1 MLVEHRL
8 AGVAAIEGVQRGG
21 AELQPQRD
29 EAGDADDPGEQRHPA
44 VPVAGPAEPAKQADS
59 LTGSLPGMRGARRAG
74 VRHGDLPRAEER
86 LLLPILAVTA
96 AKVVLRGEAPA
107 RAATPRAY
115 SAGSTRPPSTRLLR
129 SLMPPGYDRRANRSW
144 TAGMPAPHRGRH
156 EHQHSMGAV
165 MSKELL
171 IKGGHV
177 VTVDP
182 DLGDLPVGDV
192 LVTDGVI
199 TAVGPDLAPTTTAA
213 EVIEAA
219 GRLVIPGMVDTH
231 RHVWQGAIG
240 GYTPQITGA
249 GYGPAVLTGISLKH
263 SPEDVYAGT
272 MWGALQALDAGI
284 TTIADWAHND
294 QSPAH
299 ADADLRGLRDSGIRG
314 YFLYGGPGPATGDP
328 NPPHPADAR
337 RMRDQ
342 YFASGTY
349 GRLRMGMAL
358 RGPCFTS
365 AERNAEDYAFARD
378 LGLPISVHVGMAG
391 TADAVT
397 TLQRYRLLGADVNY
411 VHGNMLTDREFDLIA
426 ETQGT
431 VTITPSTDMLMQFG
445 TFPAT
450 GPALSRGIV
459 SGFGIDTICS
469 AGNDLFSEMRLALAA
484 ERSRA
489 NAPAL
494 ASGKQ
499 VPTVDLH
506 QRDMLRLATIDGA
519 RVWRLDD
526 EIGTLTPGKQADI
539 AIIDMRSPHLDGF
552 GDPVAVMVLGAGPA
566 DVETVIIGGDVV
578 KRDGKLTGD
587 HVDHALELM
596 HAARERLRA

>member
-1 MLVEHRL
+1 ML
-8 AGVAAIEGVQRGG
+8 
-21 AELQPQRD
+21 
-29 EAGDADDPGEQRHPA
+29 
-44 VPVAGPAEPAKQADS
+44 
-59 LTGSLPGMRGARRAG
+59 
-74 VRHGDLPRAEER
+74 
-86 LLLPILAVTA
+86 
-96 AKVVLRGEAPA
+96 
-107 RAATPRAY
+107 
-115 SAGSTRPPSTRLLR
+115 
-129 SLMPPGYDRRANRSW
+129 
-144 TAGMPAPHRGRH
+144 
-156 EHQHSMGAV
+156 
-165 MSKELL
+165 KELL

-182 DLGDLPVGDV
+182 DLGDLPAGDV
-192 LVTDGVI
+192 LVADGLI
-199 TAVGPDLAPTTTAA
+199 TAVGPDLEPTTTAA
-213 EVIEAA
+213 EVIDAA

-249 GYGPAVLTGISLKH
+249 GYGPAVLTGISLKY

-349 GRLRMGMAL
+349 GRLRMGLAL

-397 TLQRYRLLGADVNY
+397 TLQRYSLLGADVNY

-426 ETQGT
+426 ESQGT

-519 RVWRLDD
+519 RVWHLED

-539 AIIDMRSPHLDGF
+539 AVIDMRSPHLDGF
-552 GDPVAVMVLGAGPA
+552 GNPVAVMVLGAGPA
-566 DVETVIIGGDVV
+566 DVETVIVGGDVV
-578 KRDGKLTGD
+578 KRDGKLAGD
-587 HVDHALELM
+587 HAGHALELM

>member
-1 MLVEHRL
+1 
-8 AGVAAIEGVQRGG
+8 
-21 AELQPQRD
+21 
-29 EAGDADDPGEQRHPA
+29 
-44 VPVAGPAEPAKQADS
+44 
-59 LTGSLPGMRGARRAG
+59 
-74 VRHGDLPRAEER
+74 
-86 LLLPILAVTA
+86 
-96 AKVVLRGEAPA
+96 
-107 RAATPRAY
+107 
-115 SAGSTRPPSTRLLR
+115 
-129 SLMPPGYDRRANRSW
+129 
-144 TAGMPAPHRGRH
+144 
-156 EHQHSMGAV
+156 

-192 LVTDGVI
+192 LAADGVI
-199 TAVGPDLAPTTTAA
+199 TAVGQDLRPATADA
-213 EVIEAA
+213 EVIDAA
-219 GRLVIPGMVDTH
+219 GRLVIPGLVDTH

-240 GYTPQITGA
+240 GYTPQITGV

-263 SPEDVYAGT
+263 TPDDVYAGT
-272 MWGALQALDAGI
+272 LWGALQALDAGI

-314 YFLYGGPGPATGDP
+314 FFLYGGPGPATDDP

-337 RMRDQ
+337 RMRDE
-342 YFASGTY
+342 YFASGSY

-358 RGPCFTS
+358 RGPAFTS
-365 AERNAEDYAFARD
+365 ADRNAADFAFARE
-378 LGLPISVHVGMAG
+378 LGLPISIHVGMAG
-391 TADAVT
+391 TGDAVA
-397 TLQRYRLLGADVNY
+397 TLERDRLLDSDVNY
-411 VHGNMLTDREFDLIA
+411 VHGNFLTDAEWDLLA
-426 ETQGT
+426 ASGGT
-431 VTITPSTDMLMQFG
+431 MTITPSTDMLMQFG
-445 TFPAT
+445 TFPST
-450 GPALSRGIV
+450 GAALSRGIV

-489 NAPAL
+489 NMPAL

-499 VPTVDLH
+499 VPVVDLH

-519 RVWRLDD
+519 RVWHLED

-539 AIIDMRSPHLDGF
+539 VVIDMRSPHLDGF

-566 DVETVIIGGDVV
+566 DVETVIVGGDVV
-578 KRDGKLTGD
+578 KRDGKLAGD
-587 HVDHALELM
+587 NVDHALELM
-596 HAARERLRA
+596 HASREHLRA

>member
-1 MLVEHRL
+1 
-8 AGVAAIEGVQRGG
+8 
-21 AELQPQRD
+21 
-29 EAGDADDPGEQRHPA
+29 
-44 VPVAGPAEPAKQADS
+44 
-59 LTGSLPGMRGARRAG
+59 
-74 VRHGDLPRAEER
+74 
-86 LLLPILAVTA
+86 
-96 AKVVLRGEAPA
+96 
-107 RAATPRAY
+107 
-115 SAGSTRPPSTRLLR
+115 
-129 SLMPPGYDRRANRSW
+129 MP
-144 TAGMPAPHRGRH
+144 
-156 EHQHSMGAV
+156 
-165 MSKELL
+165 KELL
-171 IKGGHV
+171 IKSGRV

-182 DLGDLPVGDV
+182 DLGDLPTGDV

-199 TAVGPDLAPTTTAA
+199 TAVGPDLTPATANA
-213 EVIEAA
+213 EVIDAA
-219 GRLVIPGMVDTH
+219 GRLVIPGLVDTH

-240 GYTPQITGA
+240 GYTPQMTGA
-249 GYGPAVLTGISLKH
+249 GYGPAVLTGISLRH
-263 SPEDVYAGT
+263 SPDDVYAGT
-272 MWGALQALDAGI
+272 LWGALQALDAGI

-314 YFLYGGPGPATGDP
+314 YFLYGGPGPASSDP

-337 RMRDQ
+337 RMRDE
-342 YFASGTY
+342 YFAAGRY

-358 RGPCFTS
+358 RGPSFTS
-365 AERNAEDYAFARD
+365 AERNVADFAFAHD

-391 TADAVT
+391 TSGAVSG
-397 TLQRYRLLGADVNY
+397 LRRDGLLGADVNY

-426 ETQGT
+426 ESGGT
-431 VTITPSTDMLMQFG
+431 LTITPSTDMLMQFG

-450 GPALSRGIV
+450 GSALSRGIV

-469 AGNDLFSEMRLALAA
+469 VGTDLFSEMRLALAA

-494 ASGKQ
+494 ARGEQ
-499 VPTVDLH
+499 VPTVELH

-519 RVWRLDD
+519 RVWHLED

-566 DVETVIIGGDVV
+566 DVETVIVGGDVV
-578 KRDGKLTGD
+578 KRDGVLAGD
-587 HVDHALELM
+587 HVEQARKLM
-596 HAARERLRA
+596 HATRDHLGA